1 MAVSLRP
8 VRTVRLRVI
17 DARAISFDL
26 QIGLC
31 HDHLH
36 LHLTGDQV

>member
-1 MAVSLRP
+1 VP
-8 VRTVRLRVI
+8 LRVI

-26 QIGLC
+26 ESGLC
-31 HDHLH
+31 HDHLR